1 MGETKGKRPRR
12 RINKAV
18 IGLIG
23 SAIAA
28 CSGLGGAVLSAGL
41 TIYKIE
47 REIEQV
53 SLAAPDS
60 EHTLHIDTRQI
71 AINESQARRLDPDA
85 YYLYTDAG
93 FVLAQ
98 PRAGWGP
105 IEEMTY
111 ADLFSEEGS
120 ALSPLILF
128 YSKVGHA
135 WDEQPL
141 YRVRHQEPIQ
151 VQYVEGSRENG
162 IAIDVAQLH
171 SDKAAYYSQ
180 ITILVV
186 DKSVAQ
192 GYTLPDVALTWG
204 TFHWKAVNHI
214 IANRDSDYILMQ
226 TTWRLDDVRV
236 EGEET
241 DLVIE
246 RWALCAEGPQ
256 YDYLVEVN
264 FVPQADGRSQ
274 VWDDLQHYAAS
285 FRIIK

>member
-1 MGETKGKRPRR
+1 
-12 RINKAV
+12 
-18 IGLIG
+18 
-23 SAIAA
+23 
-28 CSGLGGAVLSAGL
+28 
-41 TIYKIE
+41 
-47 REIEQV
+47 
-53 SLAAPDS
+53 
-60 EHTLHIDTRQI
+60 
-71 AINESQARRLDPDA
+71 
-85 YYLYTDAG
+85 
-93 FVLAQ
+93 VLAQ

-128 YSKVGHA
+128 YSKVGLS
-135 WDEQPL
+135 WDKQPV
-141 YRVRHQEPIQ
+141 YRLRYQQPIQ

-180 ITILVV
+180 ITILAIEK
-186 DKSVAQ
+186 DVAQ
-192 GYTLPDVALTWG
+192 GYTLADIALTWG

-226 TTWRLDDVRV
+226 TTWRLEDVRV
-236 EGEET
+236 EGKET

-264 FVPQADGRSQ
+264 FVPQPDGYQQ
-274 VWDDLQHYAAS
+274 VWDDLQYYAGS
-285 FRIIK
+285 FRVIK